1 MLEVLFKGRCTPG
14 QVIQILEEEYD
25 FSSARNMEGTVTAVC
40 NLSQGFI
47 EEGRERGMREG
58 RAQGADQER
67 LRSIRSLME
76 TTGWPVDQVM
86 AAMKI
91 PVEEYAKYRK
101 LLLMPQ

>member
-1 MLEVLFKGRCTPG
+1 MK
-14 QVIQILEEEYD
+14 
-25 FSSARNMEGTVTAVC
+25 
-40 NLSQGFI
+40 
-47 EEGRERGMREG
+47 EGRERHE
-58 RAQGADQER
+58 RAARKARIRKR